1 MKTNENRLSI
11 REGLNPRKCFEG
23 YDFTNTFSF
32 FGVSVGGVAV
42 AIPGFSGPTTGV
54 DTFGF
59 LGSFVEGIS
68 GAVGTLGALG
78 ARGKPGVG
86 IIVALGISSITLG
99 STDGSDAI
107 T

>member
-1 MKTNENRLSI
+1 MKTHENRLSI
-11 REGLNPRKCFEG
+11 REGLNPRKYFEG

-59 LGSFVEGIS
+59 LGSFVEGK
-68 GAVGTLGALG
+68 AVQSVHLEHLVQEANLE
-78 ARGKPGVG
+78 
-86 IIVALGISSITLG
+86 
-99 STDGSDAI
+99 
-107 T
+107 